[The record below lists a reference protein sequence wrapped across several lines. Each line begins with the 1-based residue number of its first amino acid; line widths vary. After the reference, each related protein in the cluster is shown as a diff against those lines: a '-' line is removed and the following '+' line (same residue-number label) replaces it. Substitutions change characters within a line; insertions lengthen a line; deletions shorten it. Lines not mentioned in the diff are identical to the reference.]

1 LEQVETEKRKKKTN
15 KTPKKEQREN
25 RNEELENISI
35 GIERGSIAITRL
47 NEAEERGR
55 SAGGRRNVEASILA
69 GAKDKTSGRDG
80 AQSIFVGW
88 DDHKQAVKPQ
98 MGKGKLERFTL
109 AAIADALNG
118 SDVATARENLSQLVN
133 SAVEV
138 SGTVQKR
145 VKRDGQCKL
154 VIEPGDVPG
163 FVVFA
168 DCLKDAETVTNS
180 KIRKGSSVRVK
191 GKFQTF
197 GASAV
202 CLSDCRLVMR

>member
-1 LEQVETEKRKKKTN
+1 
-15 KTPKKEQREN
+15 
-25 RNEELENISI
+25 
-35 GIERGSIAITRL
+35 
-47 NEAEERGR
+47 
-55 SAGGRRNVEASILA
+55 
-69 GAKDKTSGRDG
+69 
-80 AQSIFVGW
+80 
-88 DDHKQAVKPQ
+88 
-98 MGKGKLERFTL
+98 MGKGTIERFGL
-109 AAIADALNG
+109 KAVADALDG

-133 SAVEV
+133 SVVEV

-168 DCLKDAETVTNS
+168 DCQPDAEKVQAR
-180 KIRKGSSVRVK
+180 KIRKGSPVAVR

-202 CLSDCRLVMR
+202 CLSDCRLLGKN

>member
-1 LEQVETEKRKKKTN
+1 
-15 KTPKKEQREN
+15 
-25 RNEELENISI
+25 
-35 GIERGSIAITRL
+35 
-47 NEAEERGR
+47 
-55 SAGGRRNVEASILA
+55 
-69 GAKDKTSGRDG
+69 
-80 AQSIFVGW
+80 
-88 DDHKQAVKPQ
+88 
-98 MGKGKLERFTL
+98 MGKGKLERFSL
-109 AAIADALNG
+109 AAIADALRG
-118 SDVATARENLSQLVN
+118 SDVQSARDSLSQLVGA
-133 SAVEV
+133 AVEV

-202 CLSDCRLVMR
+202 CLSDCRLQEMCPTGDKVRTSSRKKKKTENLTKLNISGAKNEK